1 MTDQNYFV
9 LNGTVKKVL
18 DLQTKR
24 DKITVAYPSDEE
36 AHFKGFNV
44 QTPPTY
50 QHACHSPPHPA
61 H

>member
-36 AHFKGFNV
+36 ALFKGFNASLPIHQRPV
-44 QTPPTY
+44 LPKMLQR
-50 QHACHSPPHPA
+50 
-61 H
+61 

>member
-1 MTDQNYFV
+1 MTEQNYFV

-36 AHFKGFNV
+36 ALFKGFNV
-44 QTPPTY
+44 SQN
-50 QHACHSPPHPA
+50 HSLKPRLTQML
-61 H
+61 